1 MVIPVSYEM
10 TVEAPRDMLED
21 ACERLRR
28 TVMDSGCALDL
39 AEALQELTALRVLD
53 QLPDFIS
60 IKDRRSRFVFANEAA
75 CRAADISDYSSLIGK
90 TDFDV
95 FIGET
100 ANRLFAMEQLVM
112 DQGAAVEKQDEYL
125 VRHDGRTFWLSI
137 SKIALRNSAG
147 QIVGLVSIS
156 RDISERKRQEDL
168 RRGHARLLEMIARGQ
183 PLDIV
188 LDAVVQMVEAQLHDV
203 RGAVMLLDEDRKRFS
218 GGAAPGLAPSYV
230 ELIEEIEIGPSRG
243 SCGTAAWLG
252 TAVTVADVQSDPLW
266 EPYRELGS
274 LFGFRSC
281 WSTPIIAAEAR
292 VLGTFALYSPT
303 KREPTKPELELMA
316 IATDLAGIAIERAE
330 SERRIRHLAHHD
342 PLTGLPNRTLFW
354 SQFNRSLHE
363 ARRENR
369 KVTVAYIDLD
379 NFKSI
384 NDTHGHAA
392 GDEVLRTL
400 SDRMARCIRAS
411 DLIVRLGGDEFA
423 IVFSNPDG
431 DRGGVL
437 RRLDRLRSLIAE
449 PVWIGGASIGATC
462 SMGVAFYP
470 EDGELAEDLLAS
482 ADRAMYE
489 AKELGRDRLTVCA

>member
-1 MVIPVSYEM
+1 MVIPASYDM
-10 TVEAPRDMLED
+10 TVETPREAFED

-28 TVMDSGCALDL
+28 TAMDSGCALDL
-39 AEALQELTALRVLD
+39 AEALQELTGLRLLD

-60 IKDRRSRFVFANEAA
+60 IKDRRSRFVFANEAV
-75 CRAADISDYSSLIGK
+75 CRAADISDYSSLLGK

-100 ANRLFAMEQLVM
+100 ANRLFAMEQAVM
-112 DQGAAVEKQDEYL
+112 ENGTAVDKHEEYL
-125 VRHDGRTFWLSI
+125 VRHDGKPFWLSI
-137 SKIALRNSAG
+137 SKTALRNSAG

-168 RRGHARLLEMIARGQ
+168 RHGHARLLEMIARGQ
-183 PLDIV
+183 SLDVV
-188 LDAVVQMVEAQLHDV
+188 LNALVQLVESQLQDV
-203 RGAVMLLDEDRKRFS
+203 KGAVMLLDEDCRRLS
-218 GGAAPGLAPSYV
+218 GGAAPGLSPSYV
-230 ELIEEIEIGPSRG
+230 QLIESMEIGPGRG

-252 TAVTVADVQSDPLW
+252 TSVTVADVQENPLW
-266 EPYRELGS
+266 EQYRELGT

-303 KREPTKPELELMA
+303 TREPTPLELELMA
-316 IATDLAGIAIERAE
+316 MATDLAGIAIERAE

-354 SQFNRSLHE
+354 AQFSRILHE

-369 KVTVAYIDLD
+369 KVTVAYLDLD

-384 NDTHGHAA
+384 NDTLGHGA
-392 GDEVLRTL
+392 GDEVLKTL
-400 SDRMARCIRAS
+400 AGRMSRCIRAS

-423 IVFSNPDG
+423 IVFSNPDH
-431 DRGGVL
+431 DQSGVL
-437 RRLDRLRSLIAE
+437 RRLDTLRNLISE
-449 PVWIGGASIGATC
+449 PVTVDGAVVNATC
-462 SMGVAFYP
+462 SMGVAFFP
-470 EDGELAEDLLAS
+470 EDGEAAEDLLAS
-482 ADRAMYE
+482 ADHSMYE
-489 AKELGRDRLTVCA
+489 AKALGRDRLFVSA

>member
-1 MVIPVSYEM
+1 MVIPASYDM
-10 TVEAPRDMLED
+10 TVETPREAFED

-28 TVMDSGCALDL
+28 TAMDSGCALDL
-39 AEALQELTALRVLD
+39 AEALQELTGLRLLD

-60 IKDRRSRFVFANEAA
+60 IKDRRSRFVFANEAV
-75 CRAADISDYSSLIGK
+75 CRAADISDYSSLLGK

-100 ANRLFAMEQLVM
+100 ANRLFAMEQAVM
-112 DQGAAVEKQDEYL
+112 ENGTAVDKHEEYL
-125 VRHDGRTFWLSI
+125 VRHDGKPFWLSI
-137 SKIALRNSAG
+137 SKTALRNSAG

-168 RRGHARLLEMIARGQ
+168 RHGHARLLEMIARGQ
-183 PLDIV
+183 PLDVV
-188 LDAVVQMVEAQLHDV
+188 LNALVQLVESQLQDV
-203 RGAVMLLDEDRKRFS
+203 KGAVMLLDEDCRHLS
-218 GGAAPGLAPSYV
+218 GGAAPGLSPSYV
-230 ELIEEIEIGPSRG
+230 QLIEGMEIGPGRG

-252 TAVTVADVQSDPLW
+252 TSVTVADVQENPLW
-266 EPYRELGS
+266 EQYRELGT

-303 KREPTKPELELMA
+303 TREPTPLELELMA
-316 IATDLAGIAIERAE
+316 MATDLAGIAIERAE

-354 SQFNRSLHE
+354 AQFSRILHE

-369 KVTVAYIDLD
+369 KVTVAYLDLD

-384 NDTHGHAA
+384 NDTLGHGA
-392 GDEVLRTL
+392 GDEVLKTL
-400 SDRMARCIRAS
+400 AGRMSRCIRAS

-423 IVFSNPDG
+423 IVFSNPDH
-431 DRGGVL
+431 DQSGVL
-437 RRLDRLRSLIAE
+437 RRLDTLRNLISE
-449 PVWIGGASIGATC
+449 PVTVDGAVVNATC
-462 SMGVAFYP
+462 SMGVAFFP
-470 EDGELAEDLLAS
+470 EDGEAAEDLLAS
-482 ADRAMYE
+482 ADHSMYE
-489 AKELGRDRLTVCA
+489 AKALGRDRLFVSA

>member
-1 MVIPVSYEM
+1 MVIPASYEM
-10 TVEAPRDMLED
+10 TAETPREALED
-21 ACERLRR
+21 ACARLRR
-28 TVMDSGCALDL
+28 TVTDSGCALDL

-75 CRAADISDYSSLIGK
+75 CRAAGISDYSTLIGK
-90 TDFDV
+90 TDFEV

-112 DQGAAVEKQDEYL
+112 ETGTAVEKQDEYL
-125 VRHDGRTFWLSI
+125 ARHDGKTFWLSV
-137 SKIALRNSAG
+137 SKTALRNSAG

-156 RDISERKRQEDL
+156 RDISERKRQEEL
-168 RRGHARLLEMIARGQ
+168 RHGHARLLEMIARGQ
-183 PLDIV
+183 PLDAV
-188 LDAVVQMVEAQLHDV
+188 LNAVVRLVETQLHEV
-203 RGAVMLLDEDRKRFS
+203 KGAVMLLDEDSKRLS
-218 GGAAPGLAPSYV
+218 GGAAPGLSPAYV
-230 ELIEEIEIGPSRG
+230 QLIEGMEIGPSRG

-252 TAVTVADVQSDPLW
+252 APVTVADVQADPLW
-266 EPYRELGS
+266 DPYRELGS

-281 WSTPIIAAEAR
+281 WSTPIIGAEAR

-303 KREPTKPELELMA
+303 TREPTELELELMA
-316 IATDLAGIAIERAE
+316 MATDLAGIAIERAE
-330 SERRIRHLAHHD
+330 NERRIRHLAHHD

-354 SQFNRSLHE
+354 SQFSRILHE

-369 KVTVAYIDLD
+369 KVTVAYLDLD

-384 NDTHGHAA
+384 NDTLGHAA
-392 GDEVLRTL
+392 GDKVLKTL

-431 DRGGVL
+431 DRSGVL
-437 RRLDRLRSLIAE
+437 RRLETLRGLIAE
-449 PVWIGGASIGATC
+449 PVWLEGGSIGATC

-470 EDGELAEDLLAS
+470 DDGELAEDLLAS
-482 ADRAMYE
+482 ADRAMYD

>member
-10 TVEAPRDMLED
+10 TVETPREALED

-28 TVMDSGCALDL
+28 SVMDSGCALDL

-112 DQGAAVEKQDEYL
+112 ESGLAVEKQDEYL
-125 VRHDGRTFWLSI
+125 VRHDGKTFWLSI

-156 RDISERKRQEDL
+156 RDISERKRQEEL
-168 RRGHARLLEMIARGQ
+168 RHGQARLLEMIARGQ
-183 PLDIV
+183 PLDVVLNAIV
-188 LDAVVQMVEAQLHDV
+188 RLIEAQLHDV

-218 GGAAPGLAPSYV
+218 GGAAPGLSPSYV
-230 ELIEEIEIGPSRG
+230 QLIESIEIGPSRG
-243 SCGTAAWLG
+243 SCGTAAWTG
-252 TAVTVADVQSDPLW
+252 TLVTVADVEADPLW

-281 WSTPIIAAEAR
+281 WSTPVIGAEAR

-303 KREPTKPELELMA
+303 RREPTTIELELMA

-363 ARRENR
+363 ARRESR

-379 NFKSI
+379 NFKAI

-392 GDEVLRTL
+392 GDAVLKTL
-400 SDRMARCIRAS
+400 SDRMAHCIRAS

-431 DRGGVL
+431 DRSGVL
-437 RRLDRLRSLIAE
+437 RRLDKLRALIAE
-449 PVWIGGASIGATC
+449 PVLVEGESIGATC

-489 AKELGRDRLTVCA
+489 AKELGRDRLTICG

>member
-10 TVEAPRDMLED
+10 TAEMPREALED

-28 TVMDSGCALDL
+28 TVMDSSCALDL
-39 AEALQELTALRVLD
+39 AEALQELTAIRLLD

-75 CRAADISDYSSLIGK
+75 CRAAGISDYSSLIGK
-90 TDFDV
+90 TDFEV

-100 ANRLFAMEQLVM
+100 ADRLFAMEQLVM
-112 DQGAAVEKQDEYL
+112 ETGNAAEKQEECL
-125 VRHDGRTFWLSI
+125 VRNDGKSFWLSI
-137 SKIALRNSAG
+137 SKTALRNSAG

-156 RDISERKRQEDL
+156 RDISERKRQEEL
-168 RRGHARLLEMIARGQ
+168 RHGHARLLEMIARGQ
-183 PLDIV
+183 PLDVV
-188 LDAVVQMVEAQLHDV
+188 LNAVVRLVEEQLNDV
-203 RGAVMLLDEDRKRFS
+203 KGAVMLLDEDSKRLS
-218 GGAAPGLAPSYV
+218 GGAAPGLSPSYV
-230 ELIEEIEIGPSRG
+230 QLIDGLEIGPSRG

-252 TAVTVADVQSDPLW
+252 APVTVADVQADPLW

-281 WSTPIIAAEAR
+281 WSTPIIVAGAR

-303 KREPTKPELELMA
+303 KREPTMLELELMA
-316 IATDLAGIAIERAE
+316 MATDLAGIAIERAE
-330 SERRIRHLAHHD
+330 NERRIRHLAHHD

-363 ARRENR
+363 AQRENR

-384 NDTHGHAA
+384 NDTLGHAA
-392 GDEVLRTL
+392 GDKVLKAL

-431 DRGGVL
+431 DRSGVL
-437 RRLDRLRSLIAE
+437 RRLDKLRSLISE
-449 PVWIGGASIGATC
+449 PVWLGETSIGATC